1 MGMFDKLK
9 KKSEKPVK
17 PKVLAESN
25 SPICD
30 INAFVEQDE
39 NTIYFYLYLFAH
51 SEQPKVKP
59 CFVCNVK
66 GKENAISYQ
75 DWLKANQ
82 GKPPMMPYEYVSHS
96 TEGMTLEEEQ
106 LEIVWTLEGS
116 GAGLFYKDELIA
128 FIPEWANDEC
138 NGFSKYV
145 VGNELSLA
153 WEMTEAAEN
162 FNAQMAAARIFWEK
176 VFGDYWKEFQQEH
189 LKAIENYIG
198 KTDKYYAIDGGNW
211 PPMALTTGE
220 KDGVLYGITLG
231 VSAFRQPTVEMFY
244 QERTKDFARME
255 VGFACQK
262 QMEPIFM
269 TVLQAI
275 SGGATMPWRQITS
288 IGHGHTL
295 KLKDGGEFAA
305 LLLLNANLLQGNCMP
320 KYGAA
325 FGERVNLLW
334 AVPITA
340 EDYEF
345 LLQFDMPKI
354 FDITFDE
361 NIYIFDGRSKRFK
374 EMLQN

>member
-1 MGMFDKLK
+1 MGIFDKLQK
-9 KKSEKPVK
+9 KNKGSVEPT
-17 PKVLAESN
+17 VLVESD
-25 SPICD
+25 SPLCD
-30 INAFVEQDE
+30 IHAFVEQDE

-51 SEQPKVKP
+51 TEQPKVKP

-66 GKENAISYQ
+66 GKESAISYQ
-75 DWLKANQ
+75 DWLNSKQ
-82 GKPPMMPYEYVSHS
+82 SKPPMMPYEYVTHS
-96 TEGMTLEEEQ
+96 VEGMTLEEEL

-128 FIPEWANDEC
+128 FIPEWANENC
-138 NGFSKYV
+138 NGFSRYV
-145 VGNELSLA
+145 IGHELSLA
-153 WEMTEAAEN
+153 WELTEAEDN
-162 FNAQMAAARIFWEK
+162 FNAQMAAARAFWGK
-176 VFGDYWKEFQQEH
+176 VFGGYWHDFQKAH
-189 LKAIENYIG
+189 LNAIEDYIG

-231 VSAFRQPTVEMFY
+231 VSAFRQPWVESFY
-244 QERTKDFARME
+244 QENTKDFARME

-269 TVLQAI
+269 TVLKAI
-275 SGGATMPWRQITS
+275 SGGAAMPWRKITS
-288 IGHGHTL
+288 LGHGHTL
-295 KLKDGGEFAA
+295 KLNDGGEFAA
-305 LLLLNANLLQGNCMP
+305 LLFLNANLLQGSCTP
-320 KYGAA
+320 KYSDS

-354 FDITFDE
+354 FNLTFDE
-361 NIYIFDGRSKRFK
+361 NIYIFDGRSKCFK
-374 EMLQN
+374 EMLQD